1 MTSRETFI
9 KGIPEFP
16 VQNKTRIHSCIYLF
30 IYKRIPFWLLPS
42 ISGFIEVYYGLH
54 LKKDDDHMHYIKH
67 IMHHK
72 IKTTTQVI
80 LTAVM
85 LQFQALENIY
95 LGFFFLPPH
104 NPFSFFAVF
113 TVKYIYWLVLYHNPA
128 KMIFYKDKKANFWLY
143 IWTLNFRAW

>member
-1 MTSRETFI
+1 
-9 KGIPEFP
+9 
-16 VQNKTRIHSCIYLF
+16 
-30 IYKRIPFWLLPS
+30 
-42 ISGFIEVYYGLH
+42 
-54 LKKDDDHMHYIKH
+54 MHYIKH